1 MGDSPTPDL
10 ESLIKFHK
18 RRQLFIGTP
27 DETLSVVAKRQQSR
41 LFVLRD
47 PRLKDS
53 PNSIQLC

>member
-41 LFVLRD
+41 FFGPRD
-47 PRLKDS
+47 PQLKRS
-53 PNSIQLC
+53 PN